1 MLCLIAGVRSH
12 LKIIQSDLDI
22 ILYVL
27 EIIRTDERRGV
38 SLYLHAR
45 HDGKP
50 SQAEGHKEGQ
60 RQLC

>member
-1 MLCLIAGVRSH
+1 MLGLTAGVRSH
-12 LKIIQSDLDI
+12 LKTIQSELNSI
-22 ILYVL
+22 QNIL
-27 EIIRTDERRGV
+27 EIIRSDERRAV
-38 SLYLHAR
+38 SLYLHTR